1 MKLSYPVQQTYV
13 VLQLDPVAMV
23 QHLNDPAALEE
34 ARSMTPK
41 KYLVYISMVC
51 TLFISPRYSV
61 SQQCRVVG

>member
-41 KYLVYISMVC
+41 KYLVYISMVY
-51 TLFISPRYSV
+51 TSLSLLAILSLNNV
-61 SQQCRVVG
+61 AW